1 VGKVYA
7 TDMHGAFTMLHVN
20 MNANDIVHIR
30 SDRLIR
36 YPIGTPVRFDINPD
50 MVRFFDPGTE
60 LAITRRSANE

>member
-1 VGKVYA
+1 
-7 TDMHGAFTMLHVN
+7 
-20 MNANDIVHIR
+20 VHIR

-60 LAITRRSANE
+60 LAITRRSVNE